1 MSNKIKNIIFLAIF
15 FTFTFIITKYYLSEK
30 NKISVNKSRSLKTTL
45 LKDQKNHLPLLK
57 NDTNNIIIYVDDL
70 ESYKKKRKKRFWEN
84 LISNN
89 DE

>member
-45 LKDQKNHLPLLK
+45 LKDQ
-57 NDTNNIIIYVDDL
+57 
-70 ESYKKKRKKRFWEN
+70 
-84 LISNN
+84 
-89 DE
+89 